1 VSAELRPPVER
12 HVLVV
17 GGSGYVGQAV
27 VRALR
32 EAGAAVSF
40 TFHVAE
46 RLAAEL
52 ADATGASA
60 HRADLRQP
68 NDIAALFE
76 RCGPV
81 DGLVHCAGRAPD
93 GDDLDGLDELYA
105 VHVASAHRCIDALMR
120 ARPATAAVTT
130 VLTAS
135 VAWLLSVPAPPAF
148 AATQAARQGL
158 VRSFAKQRG
167 GDGLRINL
175 VALGVLAGG
184 VSAELD
190 ADVRAAYERFSAYR
204 RLGTADEAAKV
215 ICWLTLDPGYMS
227 GATVPVAGGL

>member
-1 VSAELRPPVER
+1 VER

-135 VAWLLSVPAPPAF
+135 VAGLLSVPAPPAF
-148 AATQAARQGL
+148 AATQAARA
-158 VRSFAKQRG
+158 RSP
-167 GDGLRINL
+167 N
-175 VALGVLAGG
+175 
-184 VSAELD
+184 
-190 ADVRAAYERFSAYR
+190 
-204 RLGTADEAAKV
+204 
-215 ICWLTLDPGYMS
+215 S
-227 GATVPVAGGL
+227 GAVMACASTSSRSASSPAGCPLSSTQTCARPTSGSRPIDAWGPLTRPRRSSAG